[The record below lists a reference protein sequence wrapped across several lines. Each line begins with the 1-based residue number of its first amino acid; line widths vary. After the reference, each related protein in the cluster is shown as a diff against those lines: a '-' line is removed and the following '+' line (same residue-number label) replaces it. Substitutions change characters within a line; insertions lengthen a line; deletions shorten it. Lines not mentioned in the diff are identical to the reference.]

1 MSPPPPVVRAPE
13 VPLGKR
19 LRASVVHSGRA
30 LGLVWQSAPG
40 GVVALGALTIV
51 AALLPPFIAYV
62 GKLIIDAVMSAHG
75 AGDLAAARAVRL
87 VAVELAA
94 VVALAGIERV
104 LGLVRQVIGLR
115 LGIDINVRI
124 LEKAQRLSLR
134 HFEDPEFYDKLTRAR
149 REASTRPLSL
159 IQSNFQVVR
168 NGLTLAGYIAL
179 LVGFSGWMA
188 LALLAATI
196 PAFVTETRFSGAAFR
211 LRNWRSPDARR
222 LTYIEYVLAN
232 DEHAKEVK
240 LFGLGPLLLDRYRGM
255 AEKFFSEDKRLA
267 VRRTLW
273 GYVLSLLSTAVFY
286 GCYAFIVVA
295 TVRGRLTLGAMTLYL
310 VAFRQGQQSF
320 QAVLTA
326 VGGMYEDTLYMT
338 NLFDYFAIS
347 TDATPAL
354 AEAPVA
360 GGPALALVGTTPVA
374 GPAPAPAAKATNGA
388 GIVGRPELG
397 IRFENVG
404 FRYPVA
410 GQVAPG
416 ARPEGQ
422 GAGAPPNAAPE
433 PAEGRWALRGVNVF
447 IPKGQSLALVGE
459 NGAGKTTFIKL
470 LTNLYQPTEGRVL
483 LDGRDLR
490 DWDET
495 ALRRRIGVIFQDF
508 NQYQLA
514 LRENV
519 AFGSVQHLED
529 GERVGRAVEQGGAR
543 ELVAGL
549 SAGLETQL
557 GRWFSSGVELSGG
570 QWQKIA
576 LARAF
581 MREEADILILDE
593 PTAALDAEAEHAVF
607 QRFRALAAGRTT
619 ILISHR
625 FPTVRMADRILV
637 LEAGRVIED
646 GDHASLLAAGAR
658 YAHLFNLQAAGYL

>member
-1 MSPPPPVVRAPE
+1 MSPPPPVVVRPAE
-13 VPLGKR
+13 VKLSAR
-19 LRASVVHSGRA
+19 LKASARHSARA
-30 LGLVWQSAPG
+30 LALVWRSSPA
-40 GVVALGALTIV
+40 GVLTLALLTVV

-62 GKLIIDAVMSAHG
+62 GKLIIDVVMSARAAVPG
-75 AGDLAAARAVRL
+75 AGRELVVARAVRL
-87 VAVELAA
+87 VAVELGA
-94 VVALAGIERV
+94 VVAMAGTERV

-124 LEKAQRLSLR
+124 LEKALRLSLR
-134 HFEDPEFYDKLTRAR
+134 HFEDAEFYDKLTRAR

-168 NGLTLAGYIAL
+168 NGLTLAGYLAL

-188 LALLAATI
+188 LALLAATV

-222 LTYIEYVLAN
+222 LTYLEYVLAN

-240 LFGLGPLLLDRYRGM
+240 LFGLGPLLLDRYRRM
-255 AEKFFSEDKRLA
+255 AETFFTDDRRLA
-267 VRRTLW
+267 VKRTLW
-273 GYVLSLLSTAVFY
+273 GYGLSLVSTAVFY
-286 GCYAFIVVA
+286 GCYAFIVAA
-295 TVRGRLTLGAMTLYL
+295 TVRGRLTLGEMTLYL

-320 QAVLTA
+320 QAVLSA

-338 NLFDYFAIS
+338 NLFDYFAIP
-347 TDATPAL
+347 TDSPDEVL
-354 AEAPVA
+354 A
-360 GGPALALVGTTPVA
+360 
-374 GPAPAPAAKATNGA
+374 APAPAVSGNGVAQGGATE
-388 GIVGRPELG
+388 RG

-410 GQVAPG
+410 GGGG
-416 ARPEGQ
+416 ADGGE
-422 GAGAPPNAAPE
+422 A
-433 PAEGRWALRGVNVF
+433 GRWALRGINVF

-470 LTNLYQPTEGRVL
+470 LANLYQPTEGRVL

-490 DWDET
+490 AWEET

-519 AFGSVQHLED
+519 AFGSVQHLD
-529 GERVGRAVEQGGAR
+529 DAERVGRAVEQGGAR

-549 SAGLETQL
+549 ASGLDTQL

-570 QWQKIA
+570 QWQKVA
-576 LARAF
+576 LSRAF
-581 MREEADILILDE
+581 MRDEADILILDE

-637 LEAGRVIED
+637 LEAGRVVED
-646 GDHASLLAAGAR
+646 GSHATLLAAGAR